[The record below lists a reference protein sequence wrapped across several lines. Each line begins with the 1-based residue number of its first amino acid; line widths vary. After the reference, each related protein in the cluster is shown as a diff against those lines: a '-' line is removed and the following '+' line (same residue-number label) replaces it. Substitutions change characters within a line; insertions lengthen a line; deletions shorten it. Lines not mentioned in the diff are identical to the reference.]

1 MAQMSICP
9 MCKTNYSALADM
21 EAVVAAAE
29 ELIDIAAED
38 DEQEIVRAASS
49 LKIAV
54 AHYRNVTKETEGEDA
69 VQ

>member
-1 MAQMSICP
+1 MSICP

-29 ELIDIAAED
+29 ELIDTAAED

-54 AHYRNVTKETEGEDA
+54 AHYRSVINNQETEGEDA